1 MGSLL
6 MHASIPITQVSSF
19 LWDFCTFPFL
29 FSLFTLL
36 SFLFFYLSFLGRCSL
51 PPPPSPLLFMYMTF
65 YTTCH
70 DKIYN
75 FYHLTAFG
83 ALWASFQDCPL
94 VCQLPSHYHYT
105 VLVAQ
110 RLIPKQKWFLFC
122 LLPPFIFNT
131 LIWIR
136 VKPLPDLHLWHAS
149 SDSSSCLLL
158 LDEMSSQQ
166 DISP

>member
-1 MGSLL
+1 MPLFLSLK
-6 MHASIPITQVSSF
+6 F
-19 LWDFCTFPFL
+19 LPFFGISVPFL
-29 FSLFTLL
+29 SFFLCLL
-36 SFLFFYLSFLGRCSL
+36 CFLFFFSTSL
-51 PPPPSPLLFMYMTF
+51 FFVVVPCPPPPHLLFMYMTF

-131 LIWIR
+131 LIWIK
-136 VKPLPDLHLWHAS
+136 VKPLPHLHLWHTS